1 MLNIAAAKPSPPV
14 STSLSSGH
22 LERNGHDID
31 ILLLTGENSW
41 FAIGVPDI
49 NAHNWKTWNKE
60 VALDYHKA
68 RGAWLDVEV
77 GRLQTERA
85 TYDSRVKEDC
95 KIMALLQ
102 DEIEEME
109 NNSASVCT
117 PSLEDYITN
126 GRDFVESA
134 QQYLRDDVPL
144 YRSQQTCRKP
154 SLNSSST
161 GRVEIAISLQA
172 EVDLMDETVKL
183 MASDANAVSQTPA
196 QYSWPVPSPDYL
208 MPSAT
213 H

>member
-1 MLNIAAAKPSPPV
+1 MLNIAAAKPLPP
-14 STSLSSGH
+14 
-22 LERNGHDID
+22 
-31 ILLLTGENSW
+31 
-41 FAIGVPDI
+41 
-49 NAHNWKTWNKE
+49 
-60 VALDYHKA
+60 
-68 RGAWLDVEV
+68 WLDVEI

-95 KIMALLQ
+95 KIMA
-102 DEIEEME
+102 
-109 NNSASVCT
+109 
-117 PSLEDYITN
+117 DYITN
-126 GRDFVESA
+126 GRSC
-134 QQYLRDDVPL
+134 RC
-144 YRSQQTCRKP
+144 RSQQTCRKP

-172 EVDLMDETVKL
+172 EVDLMDETVKF